1 MNNTIGLT
9 ISNPDIN
16 FEIKK
21 LKNIDKY
28 LLITTKNEEIIVY
41 KEEHNIFNKKY
52 VLLTHPQKRK
62 EIFDIFLIHGLN
74 NFLVNF

>member
-9 ISNPDIN
+9 IPNPDLT

-28 LLITTKNEEIIVY
+28 LLMITKREEIIVY
-41 KEEHNIFNKKY
+41 KEENNTFNKKY

-62 EIFDIFLIHGLN
+62 GVSDIFILSGVN
-74 NFLVNF
+74 NLLVI